1 METVKLKLSEIL
13 SLKSE
18 IYGMQNNST
27 GEVLSKGL
35 LKQEL
40 PYYVKYRLHNLGN
53 VVTEQD
59 TLINKIREE
68 LIVKY
73 GEIDVN
79 GSTSIS
85 ISIEDGFD
93 VAEDG
98 TQKPKYVVN
107 PKFLEFQSEF
117 DKVLNEEKDIEYKP
131 FKLSDLEKMITD
143 EFYPVLNK
151 LIEKE

>member
-1 METVKLKLSEIL
+1 MEKIKLKLSEIL

-40 PYYVKYRLHNLGN
+40 PYYVKYWLHNLGN
-53 VVTEQD
+53 TITEQD

-73 GEIDVN
+73 GETDAN

-93 VAEDG
+93 VLEDG

-107 PKFLEFQSEF
+107 PKFLEFQREF
-117 DKVLNEEKDIEYKP
+117 EKLLNEEKDIEYKP
-131 FKLSDLEKMITD
+131 FKLSDLEKMTTD
-143 EFYPVLNK
+143 EFYPIFNK
-151 LIEKE
+151 LIEKA

>member
-1 METVKLKLSEIL
+1 METIKLKLSEIL

-18 IYGMQNNST
+18 IYGVQNTST
-27 GEVLSKGL
+27 GEVVTKGL

-40 PYYVKYRLHNLGN
+40 PYYVKYWLHNLGN

-59 TLINKIREE
+59 TLINKLREE
-68 LIVKY
+68 LIQKY
-73 GEIDVN
+73 GETDAN
-79 GSTSIS
+79 GSIS
-85 ISIEDGFD
+85 VAFSIEDGFD

-98 TQKPKYVVN
+98 TQKPKYIVN
-107 PKFLEFQSEF
+107 PKFIEFQSEF
-117 DKVLNEEKDIEYKP
+117 EKVLNEEKEIEYKP
-131 FKLSDLEKMITD
+131 FKLSDLEKMTTD

>member
-53 VVTEQD
+53 VITEQD

-73 GEIDVN
+73 GETDVN

-107 PKFLEFQSEF
+107 PKFLEFQS
-117 DKVLNEEKDIEYKP
+117 
-131 FKLSDLEKMITD
+131 
-143 EFYPVLNK
+143 
-151 LIEKE
+151 